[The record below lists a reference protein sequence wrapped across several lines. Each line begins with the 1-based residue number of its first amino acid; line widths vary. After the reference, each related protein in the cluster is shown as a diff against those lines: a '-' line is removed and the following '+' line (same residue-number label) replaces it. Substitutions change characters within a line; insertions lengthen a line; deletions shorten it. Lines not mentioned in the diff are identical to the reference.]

1 MAINLQKGQRVNLDS
16 SMQLAVVGLGWDVN
30 PYPGMGDFDLDAS
43 AFLLGANGK
52 LISDD
57 DFVFYNNLKNPS
69 GSVMHHGD
77 NTSGAGD
84 GDDEV
89 ITIDFTKLPP
99 SVEKIAICV
108 SIYEAGTPQQNFGQV
123 SNAFVRVAK
132 AANEFDLNGEDQL
145 RFDLTEEF
153 SIERAVLVCE
163 IYKYQGTWKF
173 NAIGAGYQG
182 GLQELVNMYQ

>member
-52 LISDD
+52 LISDE

-69 GSVMHHGD
+69 GSVIHHGD
-77 NTSGAGD
+77 NTSGQGD

-89 ITIDFTKLPP
+89 ITIDFAKLPAT
-99 SVEKIAICV
+99 VEKIAICV

-145 RFDLTEEF
+145 RFDLSEEF

-182 GLQELVNMYQ
+182 GLQELVGMYQ

>member
-16 SMQLAVVGLGWDVN
+16 SMQLVVVGLGWDVN
-30 PYPGMGDFDLDAS
+30 PYPGMPDFDLDAS

-69 GSVMHHGD
+69 GSVIHHGD
-77 NTSGAGD
+77 NTSGQGD

-89 ITIDFTKLPP
+89 LTIDFSKLPL
-99 SVEKIAICV
+99 SVEKIAVCV

-132 AANEFDLNGEDQL
+132 ASNEFDLNGEDQL

-153 SIERAVLVCE
+153 SIERAILVCE